1 MSQRSNKDGPEEKV
15 RLDKWLW
22 AARFFKTRGLAKQ
35 AVEGGKVQAAGQKMK
50 PGRELQVGMML
61 TIRQGWD
68 EKTVEVLG
76 LSEQRRGAPEAQQ
89 LYRETPESVQQRE
102 ERAEQRKMQAIRV
115 EDSGKP
121 DKRSRRLRQRIK
133 QGEFHQ
139 DDL

>member
-1 MSQRSNKDGPEEKV
+1 MSQRNSSPNPEEKV

-35 AVEGGKVQAAGQKMK
+35 AVEGGKVQTAGQKMK
-50 PGRELQVGMML
+50 PGREIQVGMML

-68 EKTVEVLG
+68 EKTVEILG

-89 LYRETPESVQQRE
+89 LYRETAESIQQRE
-102 ERAEQRKMQAIRV
+102 ERAEQRRMQAIHV
-115 EDSGKP
+115 QDSGKP

-133 QGEFHQ
+133 QGEFHP

>member
-1 MSQRSNKDGPEEKV
+1 MSQRGNKDGPEEKV

-133 QGEFHQ
+133 QGEFHP